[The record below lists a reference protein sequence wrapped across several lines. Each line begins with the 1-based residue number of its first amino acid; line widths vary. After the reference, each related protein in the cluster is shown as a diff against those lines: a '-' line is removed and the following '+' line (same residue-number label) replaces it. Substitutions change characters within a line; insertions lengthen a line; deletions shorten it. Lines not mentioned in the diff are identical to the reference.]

1 MNEAYVRIT
10 VMKLY
15 LVRHGESEANIKDL
29 YHFPD
34 TPLSEE
40 GLKQSQMIAQRV
52 SKLPIDLIYS
62 SDLQRA
68 SQTAIAIS
76 EKTGKEI
83 EFTPLLREFRKP
95 SKLWGKSDDYQDSK
109 TYAKLQRENFG
120 NPDWKWEDDESFND
134 LKCRAVEIL
143 SYLSNKFIDKQIVVV
158 SHGGIIKMMTAVAVI
173 GKELTPQVFWNFWH
187 NLWIKN
193 TGITEIEH
201 KDDKWTLIK
210 WNDISH
216 FGE

>member
-1 MNEAYVRIT
+1 
-10 VMKLY
+10 MKLY
-15 LVRHGESEANIKDL
+15 LVRHGESVANITDL

-40 GLKQSQMIAQRV
+40 GLRQSKTMAQRV
-52 SKLPIDLIYS
+52 SKLPVDLIYS
-62 SDLQRA
+62 SDLLRA
-68 SQTAIAIS
+68 QQTAMSIS
-76 EKTGKEI
+76 EKIGKEV

-95 SKLWGKSDDYQDSK
+95 SKLWGKSDDYEHSK
-109 TYAKLQRENFG
+109 AYVKLQKQNFS

-134 LKCRAVEIL
+134 LKSRAMEIL
-143 SYLSNKFIDKQIVVV
+143 KELSTKYTDKQIVVV

-193 TGITEIEH
+193 TGITVLEF
-201 KDDKWTLIK
+201 KNDKWTLIT